1 MLILL
6 PYNTDIYIV
15 SFAAVDFLLVLLNA
29 LVYSQFS
36 LFFLSNIFNVLLQF
50 LGVTE
55 SNYSMR

>member
-6 PYNTDIYIV
+6 PYNTNIYIV
-15 SFAAVDFLLVLLNA
+15 SFAAVDFLIVILNA